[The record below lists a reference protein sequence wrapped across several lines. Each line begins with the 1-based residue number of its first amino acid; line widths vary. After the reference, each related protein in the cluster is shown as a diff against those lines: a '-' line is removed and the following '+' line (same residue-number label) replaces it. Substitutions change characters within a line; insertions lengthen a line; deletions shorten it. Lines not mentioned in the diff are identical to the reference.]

1 MMTPSATKP
10 SLCSS
15 SRTSAREDCWDETEE
30 IAPLTKLL
38 ATWLYDIKKKFVA
51 CEEKTAPSDQSLCS
65 SSQTCARE
73 VYGWLTVCP
82 LLVQM
87 MEELAVSTCSPATE
101 LYYTNVVNYTA
112 MVSGR
117 SATYS
122 LQQCRMEDHKKPYVL
137 EEFDEFVGSAEEKF
151 KLPLREMED
160 RKMSYLGI
168 RVNPSS
174 RQPRGRSVALCARQR
189 RTQHQA
195 DQAKPAMRRAAGS
208 SSALWRT
215 EFMLQYPGVRAR
227 ASSRS
232 RRRTSRGGSP

>member
-1 MMTPSATKP
+1 MMTPSASEP

-15 SRTSAREDCWDETEE
+15 SRTSARENCWDETEE

-38 ATWLYDIKKKFVA
+38 ATWLYDIKKKSVA
-51 CEEKTAPSDQSLCS
+51 GEKMTAPSDQSLCS
-65 SSQTCARE
+65 SSHTSARE

-82 LLVQM
+82 PLVRM
-87 MEELAVSTCSPATE
+87 MEELAVSTRSPATE

-117 SATYS
+117 STTYS
-122 LQQCRMEDHKKPYVL
+122 LQQCRMEDHKKPNVL
-137 EEFDEFVGSAEEKF
+137 EEFVGNIEEKF
-151 KLPLREMED
+151 QSLSPEMED
-160 RKMSYLGI
+160 AKESYLDI
-168 RVNPSS
+168 RNPSS

-195 DQAKPAMRRAAGS
+195 DQAKPAMRRAASS